1 MKGQKTI
8 KMEFTKR
15 NSEQGEG
22 RVRSENCSEAE
33 ELQLLEKKYLQI
45 LYQTSCKPEIVI
57 VGFNLWSCWL
67 SFTRVRFSFGQKI
80 PLKEP
85 REVGN
90 YGARWKQ
97 AWCEPH
103 GAWSHLWE
111 FTAST
116 AAAPV
121 GSRSTDREI
130 STSKPAQTRALHPHP
145 MAKGFGTIEF
155 PAHPKIALLGFKGH
169 WDELQQLQI
178 SFRSYSRWK
187 RWNSI
192 QGTPNQQESWD
203 DRAQQGEVLPWMC
216 SWEFHSELFSPE
228 NTTHKSEFY
237 PPVALIVSWSFWSDM
252 SNTLLTSSLANL
264 LFAFFLKFI
273 VLLNQSLGKSS
284 FLPVIL
290 AAASLPVCYLQ
301 GTAVLGTAPSSCW
314 GILTL
319 LWESCLFPAQQ
330 SQNCPF

>member
-145 MAKGFGTIEF
+145 NPHHPQPWSRGLEPSSSQLIPKLLCWASRGTGMNPSSSSSASEVIPGERDGIQFKEPPTSRKAGMIELSRVRSCHGCAVGNF
-155 PAHPKIALLGFKGH
+155 ILNYFLQRTQLTSQSFILQLPWLCPDLFEVTWVTHFSLLP
-169 WDELQQLQI
+169 LQI
-178 SFRSYSRWK
+178 
-187 RWNSI
+187 
-192 QGTPNQQESWD
+192 
-203 DRAQQGEVLPWMC
+203 
-216 SWEFHSELFSPE
+216 
-228 NTTHKSEFY
+228 
-237 PPVALIVSWSFWSDM
+237 
-252 SNTLLTSSLANL
+252 
-264 LFAFFLKFI
+264 
-273 VLLNQSLGKSS
+273 
-284 FLPVIL
+284 
-290 AAASLPVCYLQ
+290 CYL
-301 GTAVLGTAPSSCW
+301 LS
-314 GILTL
+314 
-319 LWESCLFPAQQ
+319 F
-330 SQNCPF
+330 